1 MSTDPQTR
9 HGIAQ
14 RALERARAR
23 GVALDEDA
31 EFMVLLDEWIR
42 GDIPMRVM
50 RERYFSAFAEREKER
65 LLRRTLALPITAPTA
80 SATLPA
86 DPDEKEGP
94 PVGTAALE
102 S

>member
-23 GVALDEDA
+23 GVALEEDA
-31 EFMVLLDEWIR
+31 DFMALLDEWIR

-50 RERYFSAFAEREKER
+50 RERFFSAFAEREKER
-65 LLRRTLALPITAPTA
+65 LLRRTLALPIAAP
-80 SATLPA
+80 LPA